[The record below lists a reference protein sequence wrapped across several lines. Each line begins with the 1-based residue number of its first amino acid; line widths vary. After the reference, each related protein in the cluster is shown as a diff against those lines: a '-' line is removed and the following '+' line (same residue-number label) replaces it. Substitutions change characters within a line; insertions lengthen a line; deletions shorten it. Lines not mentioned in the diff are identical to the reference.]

1 MCKNF
6 PKGKREENNI
16 FLRKSSLSTTEN
28 FQLRVS
34 FSRSILRTR
43 DPAYQTSSS
52 LHSSRTKDSLSLSLG
67 SGEGEIHGDI
77 FRACFHGWLE
87 IGNTWLRLSMDFHG
101 FCLRIYRN
109 LHLSERI
116 SLFLR
121 RALDSNIA
129 SLYSLPSPSSS
140 LITIKNVVHRV
151 EERLSTSL
159 TGLYNR
165 FRNIIIRADVDEI
178 NFTSAPRARI

>member
-16 FLRKSSLSTTEN
+16 FLRKSSLSTIEN

-43 DPAYQTSSS
+43 DPPRCILPGQ
-52 LHSSRTKDSLSLSLG
+52 RILSLSLG

>member
-1 MCKNF
+1 MYKNF
-6 PKGKREENNI
+6 PKGKRGENNI

-43 DPAYQTSSS
+43 DP
-52 LHSSRTKDSLSLSLG
+52 SRCILPGQRILSLSLG

-129 SLYSLPSPSSS
+129 SLFSPLPPWLPLRMSF
-140 LITIKNVVHRV
+140 
-151 EERLSTSL
+151 
-159 TGLYNR
+159 TGLK
-165 FRNIIIRADVDEI
+165 
-178 NFTSAPRARI
+178 SAYRLPLPACITDFAIS

>member
-1 MCKNF
+1 MYTNF

-52 LHSSRTKDSLSLSLG
+52 LHSSRTKDSLSLSRFRGGRDTRGYLQG
-67 SGEGEIHGDI
+67 VFSRLAGNRKHLASFVDGFPRILSPNLPQPTFVRTDI
-77 FRACFHGWLE
+77 TLPSTSFRLQHRF
-87 IGNTWLRLSMDFHG
+87 
-101 FCLRIYRN
+101 
-109 LHLSERI
+109 
-116 SLFLR
+116 
-121 RALDSNIA
+121 
-129 SLYSLPSPSSS
+129 SLPPSSS

>member
-1 MCKNF
+1 MYTNF

-43 DPAYQTSSS
+43 DPPRCILPGQ
-52 LHSSRTKDSLSLSLG
+52 RILSLSRFRGGRDTRRYLQG
-67 SGEGEIHGDI
+67 VFSRLAGNRKHLASFVDGFPRILSPNLPQPTFVRTDI
-77 FRACFHGWLE
+77 
-87 IGNTWLRLSMDFHG
+87 T
-101 FCLRIYRN
+101 
-109 LHLSERI
+109 
-116 SLFLR
+116 
-121 RALDSNIA
+121 
-129 SLYSLPSPSSS
+129 LPSTSFRLQHRFSLLPSSS